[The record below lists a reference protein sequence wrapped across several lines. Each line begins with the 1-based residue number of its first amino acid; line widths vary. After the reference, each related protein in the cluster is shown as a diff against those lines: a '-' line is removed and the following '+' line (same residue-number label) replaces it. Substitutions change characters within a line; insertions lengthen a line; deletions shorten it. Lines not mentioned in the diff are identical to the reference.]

1 MRNGADIQLDGVS
14 RTYHTPGGV
23 AVEVLRNISL
33 SVTAGESIAITG
45 PSGSGKTTLLQLI
58 GALDRPDS
66 GEIRING
73 RELGGM
79 AEDVR
84 AEYRNREI
92 GFVFQAHHLLP
103 QLTALENVLVP
114 AWARRVNDTH
124 VARATSLLQR
134 VGLGERISHLP
145 SQLSGGE
152 QQRVALARALLLKP
166 ILLLADEPT
175 GALDQS
181 SAETLI
187 NLLLDLNNE
196 AGTTLL
202 VVTHA
207 EFCAARMQRRLSLV
221 NGKLHNKN
229 NGEKNDRE

>member
-1 MRNGADIQLDGVS
+1 MRNGADIQLDNVH

-23 AVEVLRNISL
+23 AVEVLRNLSL
-33 SVTAGESIAITG
+33 AVTAGESVAIIG
-45 PSGSGKTTLLQLI
+45 PSGCGKTTLLQLI

-79 AEDVR
+79 AEDAR

-92 GFVFQAHHLLP
+92 GFVFQAHLLLP

-114 AWARRVNDTH
+114 AWARKVDADH
-124 VARATSLLQR
+124 VERARYLLQR
-134 VGLGERISHLP
+134 VGLSERINHLP
-145 SQLSGGE
+145 AQLSGGE

-175 GALDQS
+175 GALDQR
-181 SAETLI
+181 SAEALI
-187 NLLLDLNNE
+187 DLLLELNSE
-196 AGTTLL
+196 ANTTLL

-207 EFCAARMQRRLSLV
+207 DFCAARMQRRLLLL
-221 NGKLHNKN
+221 NGKLCDNR
-229 NGEKNDRE
+229 GRG